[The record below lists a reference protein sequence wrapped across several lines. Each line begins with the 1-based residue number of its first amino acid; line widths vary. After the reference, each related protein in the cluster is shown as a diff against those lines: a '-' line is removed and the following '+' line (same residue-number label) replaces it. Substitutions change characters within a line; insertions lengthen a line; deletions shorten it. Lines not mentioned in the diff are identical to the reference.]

1 LHGPALLSP
10 RLILGDLI
18 MGIANLDGRKPELE
32 VATYAN
38 SLRIVLRRCGIFQWG
53 DKSVGLHLPPDAA
66 IDKYRDAVRLLL
78 TGAGMFHY
86 SVPIVRASP
95 SEGQN
100 SGASEALN
108 GLSARMA
115 VIALVAHGA
124 ELPPEVEVSLDHVM
138 EVRSIKPYHLRTAAR
153 TVTGLTITREQASA
167 LVEFRPSLLFAA
179 IRCSR
184 PIEVSLEKLRGTI
197 VLEKS
202 DAS

>member
-1 LHGPALLSP
+1 M
-10 RLILGDLI
+10 RIV
-18 MGIANLDGRKPELE
+18 NLDGRQPELE

-53 DKSVGLHLPPDAA
+53 DRAVGVVLPPEAA

-78 TGAGMFHY
+78 TGAGILHY
-86 SVPIVRASP
+86 AVPIVRACP
-95 SEGQN
+95 FREMKTD
-100 SGASEALN
+100 ASEALN
-108 GLSARMA
+108 AVSSHTA
-115 VIALVAHGA
+115 VIVLIAHGT
-124 ELPPEVEVSLDHVM
+124 ELPLEANVSLDCVM
-138 EVRSIKPYHLRTAAR
+138 EVGNFKPYHLLAAVR
-153 TVTGLTITREQASA
+153 TVMGLTITREQANA

-184 PIEVSLEKLRGTI
+184 PIEASLEKLRGTI